1 MYTRVR
7 KQLNNMDMKTYVMGL
22 GWAFL
27 FAGCSN
33 EVLVEEQQHP
43 QEEVQTPIGFATFAD
58 KQVRSQAT
66 DLEAYHNTLTVY
78 GVKDNVTVQTVF
90 DAVDLTYQAGA
101 SSPNEWTYAPIRYWD
116 KQATYEFIAFAPA
129 SAPMQYVLH
138 TDGKVTGGHFQTSA
152 SYTLVG
158 QNLQSGTSN
167 EEIYT
172 GFTGG
177 TGKDT
182 DIMLAPMVPAN
193 GTTKGIVNF
202 NFHHILSK
210 LNVAVKLNA
219 SLGSSVVR
227 VKNITISGLKD
238 TGTYL
243 DASGWTAASTLSD
256 PDYKLQFSN
265 AVGVEVNSASS
276 LYFIESL
283 VMPQAMAG
291 TLNMEYTI
299 STGGYEE
306 TYYYAQSLTDIFTSG
321 TFDGESNYT
330 VTFTISPE
338 VITFDAGVSTWAT
351 GETVNHPID

>member
-116 KQATYEFIAFAPA
+116 KQADYQFIAFAPA
-129 SAPMQYVLH
+129 SAPMAYVLH
-138 TDGKVTGGHFQTSA
+138 TDGKVTGGHFQTSD

-158 QNLQSGTSN
+158 QNLQNGTSN

-177 TGKDT
+177 EGKDT
-182 DIMLAPMVPAN
+182 DIMLAPMVPAH

-202 NFHHILSK
+202 NFYHILSK

-219 SLGSSVVR
+219 SLGGSVVK
-227 VKNITISGLKD
+227 VKNITITGLKD
-238 TGTYL
+238 TGTYT
-243 DASGWTAASTLSD
+243 DAAGWSATATD
-256 PDYKLQFSN
+256 TNYKLQFNN
-265 AVGVEVNSASS
+265 ADGVAVNATQA
-276 LYFIESL
+276 LYFLESL
-283 VMPQAMAG
+283 VMPQDMAG

-306 TYYYAQSLTDIFTSG
+306 TYYYAQSLTDIFTSD

>member
-1 MYTRVR
+1 
-7 KQLNNMDMKTYVMGL
+7 MKKFVLGFGL
-22 GWAFL
+22 AL
-27 FAGCSN
+27 LAAGCSN
-33 EVLVEEQQHP
+33 EVLVEEQQNP
-43 QEEVQTPIGFATFAD
+43 QEEVQTPISFATFAD
-58 KQVRSQAT
+58 KQVRSQSVLME
-66 DLEAYHNTLTVY
+66 DYHNTIAVY
-78 GVKDNVTVQTVF
+78 GVKENVTVQTVF
-90 DAVDLTYQAGA
+90 NNVTLTYTTPGGTPNDWAY
-101 SSPNEWTYAPIRYWD
+101 SPLRYWD
-116 KQATYEFIAFAPA
+116 KQADYEFIAFAPA
-129 SAPMQYVLH
+129 SAPMAYVLH

-152 SYTLVG
+152 PYTLVG
-158 QNLQSGTSN
+158 QNLQNGTSN

-172 GFTGG
+172 GFIGG

-202 NFHHILSK
+202 NFYHILSK

-219 SLGSSVVR
+219 SLGSSVVK

-238 TGTYL
+238 TGTYT
-243 DASGWTAASTLSD
+243 DAAGWTADPTLSD

-265 AVGVEVNSASS
+265 ATGVEVSSASS

-291 TLNMEYTI
+291 TLNMEYTII

-338 VITFDAGVSTWAT
+338 VITFDAGVSTWET
-351 GETVNHPID
+351 GENAGVNIN

>member
-1 MYTRVR
+1 
-7 KQLNNMDMKTYVMGL
+7 
-22 GWAFL
+22 
-27 FAGCSN
+27 
-33 EVLVEEQQHP
+33 
-43 QEEVQTPIGFATFAD
+43 
-58 KQVRSQAT
+58 
-66 DLEAYHNTLTVY
+66 
-78 GVKDNVTVQTVF
+78 
-90 DAVDLTYQAGA
+90 
-101 SSPNEWTYAPIRYWD
+101 
-116 KQATYEFIAFAPA
+116 
-129 SAPMQYVLH
+129 
-138 TDGKVTGGHFQTSA
+138 
-152 SYTLVG
+152 
-158 QNLQSGTSN
+158 
-167 EEIYT
+167 
-172 GFTGG
+172 
-177 TGKDT
+177 
-182 DIMLAPMVPAN
+182 MLAPMVTAD
-193 GTTKGIVNF
+193 GVTKGIVNF
-202 NFHHILSK
+202 DFHHILSK

-306 TYYYAQSLTDIFTSG
+306 TYYYAQSLTDIFTSD